1 MDDAKLTEML
11 DAMGGVG
18 AAGQDLI
25 KVLGAMS
32 KAGAEDATATK
43 AVTDQLQK
51 LKDRAS
57 KLDAGLAGLAT
68 TGISIIAAFGSVT
81 TAAYGAKGAFTAV
94 IPTVNAFSAGI
105 KGVVTALGQMF
116 SGVTVAGFGFGEATK
131 GAATL
136 LTTGIELLTNVIRFQ
151 LETAQKLAD
160 NYVDMA
166 KSGATFGGSINRMA
180 AAASDA
186 ELPIAD
192 FAQLIKTN
200 VEALVTMGGSLTQN
214 AVQVSKMSVNIGK
227 TNAAL
232 LVQYGSY
239 EALAQGVTEYIALQN
254 RLGIDESRRGKG
266 LTEAATEYLFRQK
279 ELTALTGKNA
289 ETLKKEEEAR
299 SRELAYKLK
308 ISRMDDNARR
318 NLDEGI
324 GVATKFLTDEGMA
337 YIKELV
343 ATGGRVVSASAITYQ
358 NMNQEGAALAQNIY
372 DTRNQSKQDYRK
384 GLGEYLQ
391 ASAPA
396 MEAFAKQTESLAEI
410 NYAAN
415 NTIIKGMTDQGAKFV
430 EAVSMARNAVE
441 MFAKLEKERL
451 EGPGAASAGFAAAI
465 EMNRTT
471 QIQIDGIVRENMNKM
486 SELVKFFY
494 DQQKKMIGNQ
504 QLVSDALN
512 ALANKDMK
520 AFKEAVKGIVTS
532 ILGIKDEIDANLTPQ
547 SMKDANTKAE
557 AAGAAAE
564 AAKLETDVKKKA
576 VLIKEAKRLEEEAMA
591 AYRKADQDW
600 YAQRA
605 QRLKTRREEG
615 RAAAQEQNRPLP
627 PPETSGR
634 PVTGKIRGAD
644 APVVPAADNKALID
658 DLIAKGKADGGITN
672 GPSLAGEA
680 GPEAVIPLKNGSIP
694 LDINLG
700 EMISALREQTDISR
714 DLLDAMRD
722 SKDIQQ
728 KILYATA

>member
-1 MDDAKLTEML
+1 MDETKLTEML

-32 KAGAEDATATK
+32 KAGADDATAAK
-43 AVTDQLQK
+43 AAADQLQK

-94 IPTVNAFSAGI
+94 VPTIEAFAGGI
-105 KGVVTALGQMF
+105 KGVVTALGEML
-116 SGVTVAGFGFGEATK
+116 SVVTVAGFGFGKASE
-131 GAATL
+131 GAAKL
-136 LTTGIELLTNVIRFQ
+136 LTTGIDLLTNVIKFQ
-151 LETAQKLAD
+151 LETAQKVAD
-160 NYVDMA
+160 NYVDLA
-166 KSGATFGGSINRMA
+166 KSGATFGGSIDRMA
-180 AAASDA
+180 AAAVDA

-214 AVQVSKMSVNIGK
+214 AARVAKMSVNIGN
-227 TNAAL
+227 TNKAL

-308 ISRMDDNARR
+308 MGRLDVVAQANAR
-318 NLDEGI
+318 EGI
-324 GVATKFLTDEGMA
+324 AVAGKLFGEEGAA
-337 YIKELV
+337 YAKEYF
-343 ATGGRVVSASAITYQ
+343 ATNGRVISASAITYQ
-358 NMNQEGAALAQNIY
+358 NMNQEAAGVAAEMMS
-372 DTRNQSKQDYRK
+372 TVKQSQDAYRK
-384 GLGEYLQ
+384 GVGQYLKENAASLEAAALRGEQ
-391 ASAPA
+391 
-396 MEAFAKQTESLAEI
+396 LAEI

-415 NTIIKGMTDQGAKFV
+415 NPILKSITETGSSILNNMSLI
-430 EAVSMARNAVE
+430 RNYTE
-441 MFAKLEKERL
+441 IEKELAKDRL
-451 EGPGAASAGFAAAI
+451 AGPGAASAGFAAAI
-465 EMNRTT
+465 EMNRTS
-471 QIQIDGIVRENMNKM
+471 QIQIDGIVRENMGQM
-486 SELVKFFY
+486 SKLVKFFY
-494 DQQKKMIGNQ
+494 DQQKTMIGNQ
-504 QLVSDALN
+504 ELVSKAMN
-512 ALANKDMK
+512 ALANQDMK
-520 AFKEAVKGIVTS
+520 AFKEAIQGLVKK
-532 ILGIKDEIDANLTPQ
+532 ILNLKDEIDAELTPQ

-557 AAGAAAE
+557 AAGIANE
-564 AAKLETDVKKKA
+564 AARLEQNPAKKKELET
-576 VLIKEAKRLEEEAMA
+576 EAKRLEEEAKVLF
-591 AYRKADQDW
+591 RKADIDW
-600 YAQRA
+600 YAQKA
-605 QRLKTRREEG
+605 QSQRNRREAN
-615 RAAAQEQNRPLP
+615 RDAKTAPAAAA
-627 PPETSGR
+627 S
-634 PVTGKIRGAD
+634 A
-644 APVVPAADNKALID
+644 PAALPEPKL
-658 DLIAKGKADGGITN
+658 ADGGITK
-672 GPSLAGEA
+672 GPSIAGEA

>member
-1 MDDAKLTEML
+1 MDETKLTEMF

-25 KVLGAMS
+25 KVLRAMS
-32 KAGAEDATATK
+32 KASADDATAAK
-43 AVTDQLQK
+43 AAADQLQK

-94 IPTVNAFSAGI
+94 IPTIDAFSAGI
-105 KGVVTALGQMF
+105 KGVVTALGEMF
-116 SGVTVAGFGFGEATK
+116 SGVTVAGFGFGKATE
-131 GAATL
+131 GAAKL
-136 LTTGIELLTNVIRFQ
+136 LTTGIDLLTSVIKFQ

-166 KSGATFGGSINRMA
+166 KSGATFGGSIDRMA
-180 AAASDA
+180 AAAA
-186 ELPIAD
+186 NAQLPIAD

-214 AVQVSKMSVNIGK
+214 AARVSNMSVNIGK
-227 TNAAL
+227 TNKAL

-308 ISRMDDNARR
+308 MGRLDDVAQANAR
-318 NLDEGI
+318 EGI
-324 GVATKFLTDEGMA
+324 AMAGKLLGEEGAAYAKEYFATN
-337 YIKELV
+337 
-343 ATGGRVVSASAITYQ
+343 GRVISQSALTYQ
-358 NMNQEGAALAQNIY
+358 SMNQEAAGVAAEMMS
-372 DTRNQSKQDYRK
+372 TVKQSQDAYRK
-384 GLGEYLQ
+384 GVGQYLKENAASLEAAALRGEQ
-391 ASAPA
+391 
-396 MEAFAKQTESLAEI
+396 LAEI

-415 NTIIKGMTDQGAKFV
+415 NPILKSITETGASILNNLSLIKNYT
-430 EAVSMARNAVE
+430 EI
-441 MFAKLEKERL
+441 EKELAKDRSA
-451 EGPGAASAGFAAAI
+451 GPGAASAGFADAI
-465 EMNRTT
+465 EMNRKSQMLIDTT
-471 QIQIDGIVRENMNKM
+471 VRENMGKM
-486 SELVKFFY
+486 SELVEFFY
-494 DQQKKMIGNQ
+494 KQQTKMIKSQ
-504 QLVSDALN
+504 KAVSDALN
-512 ALANKDMK
+512 ALANNDMK

-532 ILGIKDEIDANLTPQ
+532 ILNIKDEIDAELTPQ
-547 SMKDANTKAE
+547 SMKEANTKAE
-557 AAGAAAE
+557 AAAT
-564 AAKLETDVKKKA
+564 AKDLANKETDVKKKDA
-576 VLIKEAKRLEEEAMA
+576 LIQEAKRLEDEAIA

-615 RAAAQEQNRPLP
+615 RAAAQEQNRPLL

-634 PVTGKIRGAD
+634 PVTGKIRGAA
-644 APVVPAADNKALID
+644 APVVPAANNKALMD
-658 DLIAKGKADGGITN
+658 DKGKADGGITN

>member
-32 KAGAEDATATK
+32 KAGAEDATAAK
-43 AVTDQLQK
+43 AAADQLQK
-51 LKDRAS
+51 LKDRAA
-57 KLDAGLAGLAT
+57 KLDAGLAGIAT

-81 TAAYGAKGAFTAV
+81 TAAYGAKGAFTAIV
-94 IPTVNAFSAGI
+94 PTIEAFAGGI
-105 KGVVTALGQMF
+105 KGVVTALGEML
-116 SGVTVAGFGFGEATK
+116 SGVTVAGFGFGKASE
-131 GAATL
+131 GAAKL
-136 LTTGIELLTNVIRFQ
+136 LTTGIDLLTNVIKFQ
-151 LETAQKLAD
+151 LETAQKVAD
-160 NYVDMA
+160 NYVDLA
-166 KSGATFGGSINRMA
+166 KSGATFGGSIDRMA
-180 AAASDA
+180 AAAADA
-186 ELPIAD
+186 QLPIVD

-214 AVQVSKMSVNIGK
+214 AARVSNMSVNIGK
-227 TNAAL
+227 TNKAL

-308 ISRMDDNARR
+308 ISRMDDTTRR
-318 NLDEGI
+318 NLEEGM

-343 ATGGRVVSASAITYQ
+343 ATGGRAISQSAITYQ

-372 DTRNQSKQDYRK
+372 DTRNQSRLDYRK

-391 ASAPA
+391 ANAPA
-396 MEAFAKQTESLAEI
+396 MEAFAKQTEALAEI

-415 NTIIKGMTDQGAKFV
+415 NTIIKGMADQGAKFV
-430 EAVSMARNAVE
+430 EAVAMARNAVE
-441 MFAKLEKERL
+441 MFAKLEKDRL
-451 EGPGAASAGFAAAI
+451 AGPGAASSGLADAI
-465 EMNRTT
+465 EMNRKS
-471 QIQIDGIVRENMNKM
+471 QIHIDGIVRENMGQM
-486 SELVKFFY
+486 SKLVKFFY
-494 DQQKKMIGNQ
+494 DQQEKMIGNQ
-504 QLVSDALN
+504 ELVSKAMN
-512 ALANKDMK
+512 ALANQDMK
-520 AFKEAVKGIVTS
+520 AFKEAIQGLVKN
-532 ILGIKDEIDANLTPQ
+532 ILGLKDEIDAELTPQ

-557 AAGAAAE
+557 AAGMAAE
-564 AAKLETDVKKKA
+564 AAKKEINATKKEA
-576 VLIKEAKRLEEEAMA
+576 LNKEAKRLEEEAKE
-591 AYRKADQDW
+591 AYRKADLDW
-600 YAQRA
+600 YAQKA
-605 QRLKTRREEG
+605 QRQKNRREAN
-615 RAAAQEQNRPLP
+615 RAAAMP
-627 PPETSGR
+627 PPETSGQV
-634 PVTGKIRGAD
+634 VTGKIRQAD
-644 APVVPAADNKALID
+644 APAAPAAPAADNKALID

>member
-1 MDDAKLTEML
+1 MDETKLTEML

-25 KVLGAMS
+25 KVLGAMG
-32 KAGAEDATATK
+32 KATADDATAAK
-43 AVTDQLQK
+43 AAADQLQK

-94 IPTVNAFSAGI
+94 IPTIDAFSAGI

-116 SGVTVAGFGFGEATK
+116 SGVTVAGFGFGKASE
-131 GAATL
+131 GAAAI
-136 LTTGIELLTNVIRFQ
+136 LTTGIDLLTNVIKFQ

-166 KSGATFGGSINRMA
+166 KSGATFGGSIDRMA
-180 AAASDA
+180 AAAA
-186 ELPIAD
+186 NAQLPIAD

-214 AVQVSKMSVNIGK
+214 AARVSNMSVNIGK
-227 TNAAL
+227 TNKAL

-308 ISRMDDNARR
+308 ISRMDDTTRR
-318 NLDEGI
+318 NLEEGM

-372 DTRNQSKQDYRK
+372 DTRNQSRLDYRK

-391 ASAPA
+391 ANAPA

-415 NTIIKGMTDQGAKFV
+415 NTIIKGMADQGAKFV
-430 EAVSMARNAVE
+430 EAVATTRNAVE
-441 MFAKLEKERL
+441 MFAQLEKDRL
-451 EGPGAASAGFAAAI
+451 AGPGAASAGFADAI
-465 EMNRTT
+465 EMNRKSQTL
-471 QIQIDGIVRENMNKM
+471 IDTIVRENMGKM
-486 SELVKFFY
+486 SELVEFFY
-494 DQQKKMIGNQ
+494 KQQTKMIKSQ
-504 QLVSDALN
+504 KDVSAALN
-512 ALANKDMK
+512 ALANDDMK

-532 ILGIKDEIDANLTPQ
+532 ILGIKDEIDAELTPQ
-547 SMKDANTKAE
+547 SMKEANTKAE
-557 AAGAAAE
+557 AAAT
-564 AAKLETDVKKKA
+564 AKDLANKETDVKKKA
-576 VLIKEAKRLEEEAMA
+576 ALIQEANRLEDEAKA